1 MSDEPGPA
9 ARIVRGIMPRIC
21 GYLEKVNE
29 LSTPVP
35 NITVRT
41 VLPGGAAL
49 RVRAKIGVQTVIARG
64 TEPVDASRLR
74 EGEFVEVS
82 YRYGKEG
89 RLDAHMIY
97 IRPDQTLVD

>member
-1 MSDEPGPA
+1 
-9 ARIVRGIMPRIC
+9 MPRIC
-21 GYLEKVNE
+21 GYLEKVDK
-29 LSTPVP
+29 LSTSAP

-41 VLPGGAAL
+41 VLPGGSAL
-49 RVRAKIGVQTVIARG
+49 RVRAKIGVETVIARG
-64 TEPVDASRLR
+64 TEPVDASGLR

-97 IRPDQTLVD
+97 IQPDQTVVG